1 MPWRA
6 PAAPPS
12 ASAPTELSAPAAPP
26 PTLEEVR
33 ALVARREWQRIVE
46 SVSVHAESGVL
57 EPEVVYHYADAL
69 RRTGRAAESL
79 RVAEALAA
87 PARQRGDRFLQIHLA
102 NLTGICLFEL
112 GRNDDAEERFSQ
124 LLELASE
131 WGDEESAGRACNNL
145 GMLANIRGARDRAL
159 ACYGRALA
167 AYQRV
172 GYTRGLA
179 QTHHN
184 LGISYRDL
192 GFDREADAHYLRAIE
207 LAGAAESEDVVAL
220 AETERAVLRVRGG
233 DGALARTLAQ
243 RARDRFER
251 IGDPVG
257 RAETVRVL
265 ALAARASGDDAAAAG
280 LLEEAFEAARA
291 HSDPL
296 LRAEVQR
303 DRGFLLRDRGEV
315 ASARDALAD
324 SAAHFETI
332 GAAAEAAAVRSLL
345 DGLTPA

>member
-1 MPWRA
+1 MDASP
-6 PAAPPS
+6 
-12 ASAPTELSAPAAPP
+12 ASAPS
-26 PTLEEVR
+26 LEEVR

-46 SVSVHAESGVL
+46 RVSPHAAGAGL
-57 EPEVVYHYADAL
+57 DPETRYHYADAL
-69 RRTGRAAESL
+69 RRTGRTEESL
-79 RVAEALAA
+79 GIAAALVA
-87 PARQRGDRFLQIHLA
+87 PAHQRGDRWLQVHLA

-112 GRNDDAEERFSQ
+112 GRNDEAEERFGQ

-131 WGDEESAGRACNNL
+131 WGDEESVGRACNNL

-192 GFDREADAHYLRAIE
+192 GFDGEADAHYLRAIE
-207 LAGAAESEDVVAL
+207 MAAAAESEDVVAL

-233 DGALARTLAQ
+233 DGALARTLAR

-257 RAETVRVL
+257 RAETTRVL
-265 ALAARASGDDAAAAG
+265 ALA
-280 LLEEAFEAARA
+280 
-291 HSDPL
+291 
-296 LRAEVQR
+296 
-303 DRGFLLRDRGEV
+303 
-315 ASARDALAD
+315 
-324 SAAHFETI
+324 
-332 GAAAEAAAVRSLL
+332 
-345 DGLTPA
+345 